1 VLYPV
6 EQGRVVQLL
15 VERVE
20 RVEYDG
26 SKKTVRIRFQPTG
39 IHALSSEIEE
49 AKTVQLE

>member
-1 VLYPV
+1 M

-15 VERVE
+15 VE

-39 IHALSSEIEE
+39 IHTLSSEIEE